1 MGSTS
6 SPHESMT
13 TLKTCLGD
21 SSSTRRVLGLSRP
34 PSHDRH
40 STHWHTVKRKNP
52 LAVVWRFLLPLPL
65 LPLPLPLLLLLLGLR
80 LRLRLRGSCFTFG
93 L

>member
-1 MGSTS
+1 MIVTPLTGT
-6 SPHESMT
+6 P
-13 TLKTCLGD
+13 CL
-21 SSSTRRVLGLSRP
+21 
-34 PSHDRH
+34 
-40 STHWHTVKRKNP
+40 TVKRKNP